1 MILKRQRLITS
12 PHSLAIVACALGG
25 AFGVSVA
32 LGQGSEEDP
41 EIKVVVEGPNKEK
54 FKVTNLRLSGSGC
67 PPRST
72 SKFSTESTPD
82 GNVDYF
88 QVVFDDFIVERSG
101 SMGQD
106 TATEKSCVFS
116 FDIDHPRGMR
126 FKLSYAEYDG
136 YARITEGHSGYFKTS
151 FYFEDDKTPE
161 SQEQRIAESLPF
173 KEGYDSEYQFRS
185 DFQFDGVEGKTGRS
199 KVLWTKCKGNRD
211 TFKYHIKTTLSLLGK
226 GSSDRDV
233 SILTNDL
240 MSGLFTEKFK
250 MRWVKCK
257 P

>member
-1 MILKRQRLITS
+1 MIAGLKRYNTPAIGVGF
-12 PHSLAIVACALGG
+12 LAYALVV
-25 AFGVSVA
+25 AFGGSVTLA
-32 LGQGSEEDP
+32 QGSDEDP

-54 FKVTNLRLSGSGC
+54 FKVTNLRLSGTGC

-101 SMGQD
+101 SMGKD
-106 TATEKSCVFS
+106 AVTDKSCVFS

-173 KEGYDSEYQFRS
+173 KEGYDSEYKFRS
-185 DFQFDGVEGKTGRS
+185 DFQYDGVEGKTGRS
-199 KVLWTKCKGNRD
+199 KVLWTKCKGSRD

-226 GSSDRDV
+226 GSNDRDV